1 MFEYVLNFE
10 YFKIAEQFKRT
21 KDGDRF
27 FVTHRGERGSF
38 TKDGRKMLIERTL
51 AGIICDNTAITQ
63 VPSNVFLVTNSA
75 NFINCSETPKLS
87 DIKELLE

>member
-1 MFEYVLNFE
+1 MKFRIFQ
-10 YFKIAEQFKRT
+10 IAEQFKRT

-27 FVTHRGERGSF
+27 FFTHRGERGSF